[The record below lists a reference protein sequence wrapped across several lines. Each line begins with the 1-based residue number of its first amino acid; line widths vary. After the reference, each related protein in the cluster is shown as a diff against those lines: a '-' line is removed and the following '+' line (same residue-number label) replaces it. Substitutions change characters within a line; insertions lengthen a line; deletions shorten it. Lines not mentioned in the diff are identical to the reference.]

1 MIKFKAKIVSD
12 KPTRTAC
19 RPCSVIKKSDGR
31 VLANFESRKACAIA
45 LGVDSPTISVLIN
58 GGYGYTR
65 RIVDDKHGELQ
76 VVDGIREIA
85 KPTRK
90 KKPPVAKPIVAVWPY
105 AISAEPVTS

>member
-58 GGYGYTR
+58 GYTC

-76 VVDGIREIA
+76 VVDGIREIT

-90 KKPPVAKPIVAVWPY
+90 KKLPVAKPIVAAWPY
-105 AISAEPVTS
+105 ATSADPVTS